1 MPFRAASDQ
10 NSANWKI
17 DNEGE
22 AEAHIW
28 SDWALGGGIWKW
40 FELFKVVCILH
51 CVYDKISN
59 SNSFIPSYNCMV

>member
-22 AEAHIW
+22 AEVQIW
-28 SDWALGGGIWKW
+28 SDWAPGGGIWKR
-40 FELFKVVCILH
+40 FELI
-51 CVYDKISN
+51 
-59 SNSFIPSYNCMV
+59 